1 MMSIGSQEIV
11 MLLPHGTLIAII
23 DGVTFELYRNS
34 GTEAEPEL
42 TPEESPKLDSSN
54 HSGGSHHSS
63 SGNPGGHQA
72 DEDGHAIAAAEWLN
86 QQVLGHK
93 VNDLVVFAAPRTL
106 GEIRKHYHKLTE
118 QALLGEINK
127 SMAGRQPSELI
138 EALREPV

>member
-1 MMSIGSQEIV
+1 
-11 MLLPHGTLIAII
+11 MLLPHGTMIAVI
-23 DGVTFELYRNS
+23 DGSTFELYRNT

-42 TPEESPKLDSSN
+42 TSEDSPKLDGSN

-63 SGNPGGHQA
+63 SGNPGGHQN
-72 DEDGHAIAAAEWLN
+72 DEDAHAIAAAEWLN

-93 VNDLVVFAAPRTL
+93 VTDLVVFAAPRTL

-127 SMAGRQPSELI
+127 SMAGRQASDLLA
-138 EALREPV
+138 ALHEPA

>member
-1 MMSIGSQEIV
+1 
-11 MLLPHGTLIAII
+11 MLLPHATLIAVI
-23 DGVTFELYRNS
+23 DGSEFELYRNT

-42 TPEESPKLDSSN
+42 TPEESPKLDGSN
-54 HSGGSHHSS
+54 HSGGSHRSS
-63 SGNPGGHQA
+63 SGNPGGHQN

-93 VNDLVVFAAPRTL
+93 VSDLVVFAAPRTL

-127 SMAGRQPSELI
+127 SMAGRPPSELI
-138 EALREPV
+138 AALHEPA

>member
-1 MMSIGSQEIV
+1 
-11 MLLPHGTLIAII
+11 MLLPHGTMIAVI
-23 DGVTFELYRNS
+23 DGSTFELYRNT

-42 TPEESPKLDSSN
+42 TSEDSPKLDGSN

-63 SGNPGGHQA
+63 TGNPGGHQN
-72 DEDGHAIAAAEWLN
+72 DEDAHAIAAAEWLN

-93 VNDLVVFAAPRTL
+93 VTDLVVFAAPRTL

-127 SMAGRQPSELI
+127 SMAGRQASDLLA
-138 EALREPV
+138 ALHEPA

>member
-1 MMSIGSQEIV
+1 
-11 MLLPHGTLIAII
+11 MLLPHGTMIAVI
-23 DGVTFELYRNS
+23 DGSTFELYRNT

-42 TPEESPKLDSSN
+42 TSEDSPKLDGSN

-63 SGNPGGHQA
+63 SGNPGGHQN
-72 DEDGHAIAAAEWLN
+72 DEDAHAIAAAEWLN

-93 VNDLVVFAAPRTL
+93 VTDLVVFAAPRTL

-127 SMAGRQPSELI
+127 SMAGRQSSDLLA
-138 EALREPV
+138 ALHEPA